1 MVHFKIELDFS
12 LRRKKA
18 ETDRQKTSTT
28 GMAFAEAEAAA
39 ARAARRFKTAA
50 NYLTAARSLS
60 SFFGHAQWRFADLTV
75 PLLTD
80 YQSWLCTRG
89 LCMNTVSAYMRALR
103 TLHRRATDLG
113 LATTDAALFRRVF
126 TGREMTAKRSA
137 TADDLRRL
145 RALNLPEGSLL
156 ALARDI
162 FIFSFYA
169 MGMPFVDIAYLRK
182 SQVSDGQIH
191 YARRKTA
198 QRISVAVEP
207 CMEEIMRRLDNPASD
222 FVFPILDASDDVTLH
237 RQYLSRLR
245 SYNYSLCR
253 LAEMAHC
260 SRHLSSYV
268 ARHSWASLAY
278 KNNVDLKLIGKAMG
292 HTTVSTTLIYIKSLF
307 DPSLADINHKL
318 IDKLGL
324 E

>member
-12 LRRKKA
+12 LRRKKTGA
-18 ETDRQKTSTT
+18 DKPEDATT
-28 GMAFAEAEAAA
+28 GMAFAEKEAAA

-60 SFFGHAQWRFADLTV
+60 SFLGNAQWRFADLTQH
-75 PLLTD
+75 LLAD
-80 YQSWLCTRG
+80 YQAWLCTRG

-103 TLHRRATDLG
+103 ALHRRAADLG
-113 LATTDAALFRRVF
+113 LAAADSSLFRRVF
-126 TGREMTAKRSA
+126 TGRETTAKRSA

-145 RALNLPEGSLL
+145 RALPLPEGSPL

-182 SQVSDGQIH
+182 SQVGDGQIH
-191 YARRKTA
+191 YARHKTA

-207 CMEEIMRRLDNPASD
+207 CMAEIMRRLDNPASD
-222 FVFPILDASDDVTLH
+222 FVFPILDASDDAALH

-260 SRHLSSYV
+260 SRRLSSYV

-278 KNNVDLKLIGKAMG
+278 RNNVDLKLIGKAMG
-292 HTTVSTTLIYIKSLF
+292 HTATSTTLIYIKSLF
-307 DPSLADINHKL
+307 DPSLAAVNHKL
-318 IDKLGL
+318 IGDLGL